1 MKNNIIPV
9 FLTIDNK
16 YVPYLDVAIRSLAS
30 NSNDHDKY
38 IINVLHEKLTDKQ
51 IESIKNLNNLK
62 ENVEV
67 KLFDIKEALKKGL
80 EQITDRE
87 ENKLRRDYFTLSIY
101 FRLFIPDIFPEYDK
115 GIYIDSDVV
124 VPGDIAQMYNIEL
137 GDNIIGACPDHSIEN
152 IEKLRYYLQ
161 ESIGVK
167 PNEYINSGVL
177 LMNLKK
183 MREIQF
189 SKNFLR
195 LLNKYHFFCVAPDQ
209 DYINAMC
216 NGKIVYLDECWDAM
230 PNDAKEPLK
239 NPKLIHYNLF
249 QKPWCY
255 DNIQYEEYFWKYA
268 KQSPY
273 YEEIVKFKEN
283 YSDEQKKSDSEC
295 LGKIVEDAYRQAKE
309 EDNTFKKTFEKGEK
323 RFV

>member
-1 MKNNIIPV
+1 MKNIPV
-9 FLTIDNK
+9 FLTIDEK
-16 YVPYLDVAIRSLAS
+16 YVPYLDVAIRSLIA
-30 NSNDHDKY
+30 NSNNEDNY
-38 IINVLHEKLTDKQ
+38 IINVLHEKLSEKQ
-51 IESIKNLNNLK
+51 VKELQGLNDLK
-62 ENVEV
+62 ENVSV
-67 KLFDIKEALKKGL
+67 RLFDMKKSLEKGL

-101 FRLFIPDIFPEYDK
+101 FRIFIPDIFKEYDK

-124 VPGDIAQMYNIEL
+124 VPGDIAEMYDVEL

-152 IEKLRYYLQ
+152 IEKLRYYLVN
-161 ESIGVK
+161 SIGVK
-167 PNEYINSGVL
+167 ANEYINSGVL

-183 MREIQF
+183 MRELHF
-189 SKNFLR
+189 SENFLR

-216 NGKIVYLDECWDAM
+216 NGKIKYLGEEWDAM
-230 PNDAKEPLK
+230 PNDARKELK

-273 YEEIVKFKEN
+273 YDNIVEFKKN
-283 YSDEQKKSDSEC
+283 YSNEQKKSDSEC
-295 LGKIVEDAYRQAKE
+295 LGKIVEDAYKQAKE
-309 EDNTFKKTFEKGEK
+309 DDNTFKNTFEKGEK
-323 RFV
+323 RFI

>member
-1 MKNNIIPV
+1 MKNIPV
-9 FLTIDNK
+9 FLTIDEK
-16 YVPYLDVAIRSLAS
+16 YVPYLDVAIRSLIA
-30 NSNDHDKY
+30 NSNNEDNY
-38 IINVLHEKLTDKQ
+38 IINVLHEKLSEKQ
-51 IESIKNLNNLK
+51 IKELQGLNDLK
-62 ENVEV
+62 ENVSV
-67 KLFDIKEALKKGL
+67 RLFDMKKSLEKGL

-101 FRLFIPDIFPEYDK
+101 FRIFIPDIFKEYDK

-124 VPGDIAQMYNIEL
+124 VPGDIAEMYDVEL

-152 IEKLRYYLQ
+152 IEKLRYYLVN
-161 ESIGVK
+161 SIGVK
-167 PNEYINSGVL
+167 ANEYINSGVL

-183 MREIQF
+183 MRELHF
-189 SKNFLR
+189 SENFLR

-216 NGKIVYLDECWDAM
+216 NGKIKYLGEEWDAM
-230 PNDAKEPLK
+230 PNDARKELK
-239 NPKLIHYNLF
+239 KPKLIHYNLF

-273 YEEIVKFKEN
+273 YDSIVEFKKN
-283 YSDEQKKSDSEC
+283 YSNEQKKSDSEC
-295 LGKIVEDAYRQAKE
+295 LGKIVEDAYKQAKE
-309 EDNTFKKTFEKGEK
+309 DDNTFKNTFEKGEK
-323 RFV
+323 RFI

>member
-1 MKNNIIPV
+1 MKNIPV
-9 FLTIDNK
+9 FLTIDEK
-16 YVPYLDVAIRSLAS
+16 YVPYLDVAIRSLIA
-30 NSNDHDKY
+30 NSNNEDNY
-38 IINVLHEKLTDKQ
+38 IINVLHEKLSEKQ
-51 IESIKNLNNLK
+51 VKELQGLNDLK
-62 ENVEV
+62 ENVSV
-67 KLFDIKEALKKGL
+67 RLFDMKKSLEKGL

-101 FRLFIPDIFPEYDK
+101 FRIFIPDIFKEYDK

-124 VPGDIAQMYNIEL
+124 VPGDIAEMYDVEL

-152 IEKLRYYLQ
+152 IEKLRYYLVN
-161 ESIGVK
+161 SIGVK
-167 PNEYINSGVL
+167 ANEYINSGVL

-183 MREIQF
+183 MRELHF
-189 SKNFLR
+189 SENFLR

-216 NGKIVYLDECWDAM
+216 NGKIKYLGEEWDAM
-230 PNDAKEPLK
+230 PNDARKELK

-273 YEEIVKFKEN
+273 YDSIVEFKKN
-283 YSDEQKKSDSEC
+283 YSNEQKKSDSEC
-295 LGKIVEDAYRQAKE
+295 LGKIVEDAYKQAKE
-309 EDNTFKKTFEKGEK
+309 DDNTFKNTFEKGEK
-323 RFV
+323 RFI

>member
-1 MKNNIIPV
+1 MKNIPV
-9 FLTIDNK
+9 FLTIDEK
-16 YVPYLDVAIRSLAS
+16 YVPYLDVAIRSLIA
-30 NSNDHDKY
+30 NSNNEDNY
-38 IINVLHEKLTDKQ
+38 IINVLHEKLSEKQ
-51 IESIKNLNNLK
+51 IKELQGLNDLK
-62 ENVEV
+62 ENVSV
-67 KLFDIKEALKKGL
+67 RLFDMKKTLEKGL

-101 FRLFIPDIFPEYDK
+101 FRIFIPDIFKEYDK

-124 VPGDIAQMYNIEL
+124 VPGDIAEMYDVEL

-152 IEKLRYYLQ
+152 IEKLRYYLVN
-161 ESIGVK
+161 SIGVK
-167 PNEYINSGVL
+167 ANEYINSGVL

-183 MREIQF
+183 MRELHF
-189 SKNFLR
+189 SENFLR

-216 NGKIVYLDECWDAM
+216 NGKIKYLGEEWDAM
-230 PNDAKEPLK
+230 PNDARKELK

-273 YEEIVKFKEN
+273 YDSIVEFKKN
-283 YSDEQKKSDSEC
+283 YSNEQKKSDSEC
-295 LGKIVEDAYRQAKE
+295 LGKIVEDAYKQAKE
-309 EDNTFKKTFEKGEK
+309 DDNTFKNTFEKGEK
-323 RFV
+323 RFI

>member
-1 MKNNIIPV
+1 MKNIPV
-9 FLTIDNK
+9 FLTIDEK
-16 YVPYLDVAIRSLAS
+16 YVPYLDVAIRSLIA
-30 NSNDHDKY
+30 NSNNEDNY
-38 IINVLHEKLTDKQ
+38 IINVLHEKLSEKQ
-51 IESIKNLNNLK
+51 IKELQGLNDLK
-62 ENVEV
+62 ENVSV
-67 KLFDIKEALKKGL
+67 RLFDMKKSLEKGL

-101 FRLFIPDIFPEYDK
+101 FRIFIPDIFKEYDK

-124 VPGDIAQMYNIEL
+124 VPGDIAEMYDVEL

-152 IEKLRYYLQ
+152 IEKLRYYLVN
-161 ESIGVK
+161 SIGVK
-167 PNEYINSGVL
+167 ANEYINSGVL

-183 MREIQF
+183 MRELHF
-189 SKNFLR
+189 SENFLR

-216 NGKIVYLDECWDAM
+216 NGKIKYLGEEWDAM
-230 PNDAKEPLK
+230 PNDARKELK

-273 YEEIVKFKEN
+273 YDNIVEFKKN
-283 YSDEQKKSDSEC
+283 YSNEQKKSDSEC
-295 LGKIVEDAYRQAKE
+295 LGKIVEDAYKQAKE
-309 EDNTFKKTFEKGEK
+309 DDNTFKNTFEKGEK
-323 RFV
+323 RFI

>member
-1 MKNNIIPV
+1 MKNIPV
-9 FLTIDNK
+9 FLTIDEK
-16 YVPYLDVAIRSLAS
+16 YVPYLDVAIRSLIA
-30 NSNDHDKY
+30 NSNNEDNY
-38 IINVLHEKLTDKQ
+38 IINVLHEKLSEKQ
-51 IESIKNLNNLK
+51 VKELQGLNDLK
-62 ENVEV
+62 ENVSV
-67 KLFDIKEALKKGL
+67 RLFDMKKTLEKGL

-101 FRLFIPDIFPEYDK
+101 FRIFIPDIFKEYDK

-124 VPGDIAQMYNIEL
+124 VPGDIAEMYDVEL

-152 IEKLRYYLQ
+152 IEKLRYYLVN
-161 ESIGVK
+161 SIGVK
-167 PNEYINSGVL
+167 ANEYINSGVL

-183 MREIQF
+183 MRELHF
-189 SKNFLR
+189 SENFLR

-216 NGKIVYLDECWDAM
+216 NGKIKYLGEEWDAM
-230 PNDAKEPLK
+230 PNDARKELK

-273 YEEIVKFKEN
+273 YDNIVEFKKN
-283 YSDEQKKSDSEC
+283 YSNEQKKSDSEC
-295 LGKIVEDAYRQAKE
+295 LGKIVEDAYKQAKE
-309 EDNTFKKTFEKGEK
+309 DDNTFKNTFEKGEK
-323 RFV
+323 RFI